1 MRSASKKTETYVA
14 CPESKREKPEGVS
27 SRKSPFNLFMNQL
40 QGKKSSEKQGKS
52 QSSLVSRLF
61 KGSRLN
67 PPKTDRPKEKSELE
81 TTDSQPDKEVE
92 TEAGTETKIE
102 TISETPAT
110 SETES
115 QSLGTETDLESNTV
129 KMERFLQ
136 RLGKKSHSRSIDL
149 NNCGLTSMDAAELG
163 ALLPLLPDLEE
174 LDVSWNDFIAGALKP
189 VILQIHHI
197 SKLKILRLSNCRLTT
212 DDVLALGEA
221 LTTTP
226 DLEELN
232 LSWNNNVGGKL
243 AKILQGI
250 QEGSKIQ
257 ILELMDCDLTAEDAA
272 SVGQVLPQ
280 MQNLEVFDLSI
291 NRNIGYSLISIVQGL
306 KNTPRLKVLKLHT
319 CGLTQDSIQVLGV
332 AFEHLPELR
341 TLDLSGNKEVG
352 GGFKDSAAHLAHL
365 KLLHVLDLHQCSL
378 SEDDVA
384 SLAQVIPLL
393 SSLQE
398 LDLSANKKVGGSSEN
413 LLSRL
418 RFLPELSTLVITG
431 CSLGKEAF
439 TAFAEASMYLPALK
453 ILDLS
458 WNKYVGGNLNLLLQ
472 TLKLSAALQVLRL
485 RSCSLVAEDMALL
498 ASVIQT
504 GHLTK
509 LQQLDLSYND
519 SISEEGWATFTQNVP
534 LLKELT
540 ELDISL
546 RPANFRECGLWF
558 GRLLSGLTKM
568 PMLSELGIQRWRIP
582 GPQQEDLE
590 YFNHYHKRSIHFDY
604 GGFQ

>member
-1 MRSASKKTETYVA
+1 MKE
-14 CPESKREKPEGVS
+14 ESKQEKSEGGS
-27 SRKSPFNLFMNQL
+27 LRKSPFNLFMNQL
-40 QGKKSSEKQGKS
+40 QRKKSSEKDGKS

-61 KGSRLN
+61 KSSKPS
-67 PPKTDRPKEKSELE
+67 PPKTDLQKESSELE
-81 TTDSQPDKEVE
+81 TTDSQPDKEME
-92 TEAGTETKIE
+92 TETGTETKIE
-102 TISETPAT
+102 TNSEKPTT

-115 QSLGTETDLESNTV
+115 QSLDAETDLESNTA
-129 KMERFLQ
+129 KIEQFLQ
-136 RLGKKSHSRSIDL
+136 KLGKKPNSRSIDL
-149 NNCGLTSMDAAELG
+149 NNCGLTSTDAAELG
-163 ALLPLLPDLEE
+163 ALLPLLPELEE
-174 LDVSWNDFIAGALKP
+174 LDLSWNDFIGGALKP
-189 VILQIHHI
+189 VTLQIHHV

-221 LTTTP
+221 VKTTP

-232 LSWNNNVGGKL
+232 LSWNTNVGGNL
-243 AKILQGI
+243 SHILQGI
-250 QEGSKIQ
+250 QEGSKVQ
-257 ILELMDCDLTAEDAA
+257 ILKLMDCDLTAEDAV

-291 NRNIGYSLISIVQGL
+291 NRNIGCSLTSIVQGL
-306 KNTPRLKVLKLHT
+306 KNTPGLKVLKLQT
-319 CGLTQDSIQVLGV
+319 CGLAQDSIQILGD
-332 AFEHLPELR
+332 AFGHLPELR

-352 GGFKDSAAHLAHL
+352 GGFKDSAVHLAHL
-365 KLLHVLDLHQCSL
+365 KHLQVLDLHQCSL
-378 SEDDVA
+378 SEEDVA
-384 SLAQVIPLL
+384 SLTQVIPLL
-393 SSLQE
+393 SSLRE
-398 LDLSANKKVGGSSEN
+398 LDLSANKKVGSSSEN

-418 RFLPELSTLVITG
+418 RFLPELATLAING
-431 CSLGKEAF
+431 CALGREAF
-439 TAFAEASMYLPALK
+439 TALAEASMYLPALK

-458 WNKYVGGNLNLLLQ
+458 WNKYVGGNLNLLLE
-472 TLKLSAALQVLRL
+472 TLKLSATLQVLRL

-519 SISEEGWATFTQNVP
+519 SISDEGWATLSQNVP

-558 GRLLSGLTKM
+558 GHLLNGLTKL

-582 GPQQEDLE
+582 APQVEDLE
-590 YFNHYHKRSIHFDY
+590 HFNRNHKRNLHFDY
-604 GGFQ
+604 GGF

>member
-110 SETES
+110 SETVES

-384 SLAQVIPLL
+384 SLA
-393 SSLQE
+393 
-398 LDLSANKKVGGSSEN
+398 
-413 LLSRL
+413 
-418 RFLPELSTLVITG
+418 
-431 CSLGKEAF
+431 
-439 TAFAEASMYLPALK
+439 
-453 ILDLS
+453 
-458 WNKYVGGNLNLLLQ
+458 
-472 TLKLSAALQVLRL
+472 
-485 RSCSLVAEDMALL
+485 
-498 ASVIQT
+498 SVIQT